1 MGNNPILRDCFGI
14 PAFRAAVC
22 MGYSIATWGDR
33 HAAHQFV
40 SFEHGF
46 AICCKGTERKSCTSF
61 IVLMLGMATVSVA
74 NVSRAQYP
82 APGFDYET
90 QSRHSM
96 RLCINTFGKSWQRH
110 SSFSQNIWY
119 SWPIRLEWHYCDDSA
134 VGKIWSPE
142 VWSYLSWTD
151 MYNSRSTDIRMQ
163 HCMWKGWRLGCKWSV
178 DFTWFGYIW
187 RPHRWRS
194 GRGLRVFLFQSCEA
208 CKQFWIGTTLV

>member
-1 MGNNPILRDCFGI
+1 MLQGKR
-14 PAFRAAVC
+14 
-22 MGYSIATWGDR
+22 
-33 HAAHQFV
+33 
-40 SFEHGF
+40 
-46 AICCKGTERKSCTSF
+46 TEKLHF
-61 IVLMLGMATVSVA
+61 IYRLMLGMATVSVA

-187 RPHRWRS
+187 RPRRWRS